1 MNTGDDDD
9 GDYEGNDRDCDCSSR
24 TTPRVSL
31 PQAVNNKP
39 VDISC
44 HLASRS
50 PPQAVVVGYVF
61 CGEWAWE
68 QHKRRKRGRGG

>member
-1 MNTGDDDD
+1 MNTGDDD
-9 GDYEGNDRDCDCSSR
+9 GDYEGNDRDCDDSSR
-24 TTPRVSL
+24 TTPRVSYHEPLITNL
-31 PQAVNNKP
+31 PMFHVIWQ
-39 VDISC
+39 VDP
-44 HLASRS
+44 